1 MGSTPTL
8 SFSIGLLAQSVE
20 QRTFNPWV
28 EGSIPSQS
36 INYGDYDGIGRHI
49 KL

>member
-8 SFSIGLLAQSVE
+8 SLNFGLLAQSAE

-28 EGSIPSQS
+28 DGSRPSQS
-36 INYGDYDGIGRHI
+36 INHGGYDGIGRHI